1 MAKSSAESNRDKFV
15 RLAEAR
21 TTRTIKEIRLIG
33 NLSNRNTYSY
43 HQADVEK
50 IFQALEQELKLAR
63 SRFEKAR
70 QLEPTEFRL

>member
-1 MAKSSAESNRDKFV
+1 MPEPIAENNREKFV

-43 HQADVEK
+43 NRADIDK

-63 SRFEKAR
+63 SRFEKMSQPEPAKF
-70 QLEPTEFRL
+70 QL